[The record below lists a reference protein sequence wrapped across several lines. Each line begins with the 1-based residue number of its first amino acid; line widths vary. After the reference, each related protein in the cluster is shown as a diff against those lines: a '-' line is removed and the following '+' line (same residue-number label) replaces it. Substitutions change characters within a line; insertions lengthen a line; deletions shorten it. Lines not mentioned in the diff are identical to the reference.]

1 MPISLPNLDDRT
13 YGDLLEEARSLI
25 PTYEPEW
32 TNHNPSDPGITL
44 VELFAYLSEMMLYRL
59 NRVTDANM
67 HAFLR
72 LLNGP
77 GREPPPG
84 ETLNETV
91 RKTVLRLR
99 RPYRAVTCQDFEY
112 LSFEASGRLR
122 AYIDAQKNGSR
133 DAADPR
139 DSILD
144 DIPDLNPSTAATWG
158 AVGRALC
165 VPNLNLENL
174 DPVRRYNEQ
183 PGHVSVII
191 VPAGREAYP
200 RPQPTA
206 GLLWLVKTYLEKRR
220 LVATRVHVVAPR
232 YLRVTVRLTLV
243 VKPDALT
250 LEEDDVRRQAEQ
262 AVRRFLHPL
271 TGGPEGAGWP
281 FGRNVYVSE
290 LYDLLDRLPVVD
302 YVTNIDPET
311 DGPYPELSVTGG
323 ETGRLIHDAQGGLVG
338 VEIKPDE
345 LVEPTVSLKIDFG
358 GKK

>member
-25 PTYEPEW
+25 PTYAPEW

-72 LLNGP
+72 LLNEP
-77 GREPPPG
+77 GNTPPPG

-112 LSFEASGRLR
+112 LSFEASARLE
-122 AYIDAQKNGSR
+122 AYLDAMKNGSPEA
-133 DAADPR
+133 DDPR
-139 DSILD
+139 DSILA
-144 DIPDLNPSTAATWG
+144 DIPDIDITTAATWG
-158 AVGRALC
+158 EVGRALC

-174 DPVRRYNEQ
+174 DPVRRYKEA

-191 VPAGREAYP
+191 VPAGREGYP
-200 RPQPTA
+200 RPQPTI
-206 GLLWLVKTYLEKRR
+206 GLLWLVQNYLERRR

-232 YLRVTVRLTLV
+232 YFRVSVRLTLV
-243 VKPDALT
+243 LKPDALT
-250 LEEDDVRRQAEQ
+250 LEADDVRREAEQ
-262 AVRRFLHPL
+262 AVKKFLHPL
-271 TGGPEGAGWP
+271 TGGPEGTGWP

-290 LYDLLDRLPVVD
+290 LYELLDRLPLVD
-302 YVTNIDPET
+302 HVTNVNPET
-311 DGPYPELSVTGG
+311 RSPYSELLVA
-323 ETGRLIHDAQGGLVG
+323 EAEAGRLIRNAKGGVVA

-345 LVEPTVSLKIDFG
+345 LVEPAVSLKIDFG
-358 GKK
+358 GSK